1 MRAVL
6 FFSAALNANADEHT
20 AAIAVWDEA
29 TAAIAV
35 WDEATAAM
43 SAYAVGSRPAAP
55 TANLAVA
62 MLELVIADIAT
73 LLATIAVLAV

>member
-1 MRAVL
+1 MAADDDTTALNAVL
-6 FFSAALNANADEHT
+6 FAMI
-20 AAIAVWDEA
+20 AAIAVEDAA
-29 TAAIAV
+29 TAVIAV

-62 MLELVIADIAT
+62 MLELAMADIAT
-73 LLATIAVLAV
+73 LLAAIAVLAV

>member
-20 AAIAVWDEA
+20 AVIAVE
-29 TAAIAV
+29 
-35 WDEATAAM
+35 DEATAAM

-62 MLELVIADIAT
+62 MLELVMADIAT

>member
-1 MRAVL
+1 VLAAIALKAVL
-6 FFSAALNANADEHT
+6 DAAI
-20 AAIAVWDEA
+20 AAIAVE
-29 TAAIAV
+29 
-35 WDEATAAM
+35 DEATAAM

-62 MLELVIADIAT
+62 MLELVMADIAT